1 MLAIVI
7 IVLVVSL
14 LVVVIVTVSAIL
26 RVAFGN
32 PNELRKQNEE
42 KEKEIDSALATLHD
56 VKINAQD
63 PLSHTY
69 GELFGQEPVGKL
81 KL

>member
-7 IVLVVSL
+7 IALVVSL

-42 KEKEIDSALATLHD
+42 KEIDSALATLHD

-69 GELFGQEPVGKL
+69 GELFEREPVGKL

>member
-7 IVLVVSL
+7 IALVVSL

-32 PNELRKQNEE
+32 PNELRKQNE
-42 KEKEIDSALATLHD
+42 KKEIDSALATLHD

-69 GELFGQEPVGKL
+69 GELFEQEPVGNL

>member
-7 IVLVVSL
+7 IALVVSL
-14 LVVVIVTVSAIL
+14 LVVVIVTVCAIL

-32 PNELRKQNEE
+32 PNELRKQNE
-42 KEKEIDSALATLHD
+42 EKEIDSALATLHD

>member
-7 IVLVVSL
+7 IALVVSL

-42 KEKEIDSALATLHD
+42 KEK
-56 VKINAQD
+56 
-63 PLSHTY
+63 
-69 GELFGQEPVGKL
+69 
-81 KL
+81 